1 MRKILSEIKSVPGV
15 TGAWVL
21 VKKTQVSYHF
31 LPESFTP
38 RSIQEV
44 GIKLFKLAAKMPLF
58 SRLELKFEN
67 GIGFVYNLEKSVV
80 LIFGRSELDFSL
92 LGLVLK
98 SALQSI
104 ERKLE
109 GEIAEL
115 ERGQETL
122 TFVID
127 KANLKLL
134 IEAINLVALGYVK
147 EQGAYRVTKNLRK
160 AKEDVIREFPQMSNF
175 YVDNHGKVSLLKAE
189 EAVFDQN
196 MSLALIKWIDN
207 FVNKAPSL
215 DFARDGEL
223 VEPYPSQHD
232 RVSDIRK
239 LTTHISRP
247 LERIGFYDLY
257 TKVAKK
263 LV

>member
-1 MRKILSEIKSVPGV
+1 MRKILSEIKSVPGI

-21 VKKTQVSYHF
+21 AKRTQVSYHL

-38 RSIQEV
+38 ESNQEV
-44 GIKLFKLAAKMPLF
+44 GIKLFKLAEKMPLF

-67 GIGFVYNLEKSVV
+67 GLGFVYNLERSVV

-104 ERKLE
+104 EKKLE
-109 GEIAEL
+109 ETAEL
-115 ERGQETL
+115 KRGTVPL
-122 TFVID
+122 TFVTD

-134 IEAINLVALGYVK
+134 IEAINLVASGYEK

-160 AKEDVIREFPQMSNF
+160 AKEDVIKEFPQMSNF

-189 EAVFDQN
+189 VVVFDQN
-196 MSLALIKWIDN
+196 MSLALIKWIDT
-207 FVNKAPSL
+207 FMNKTPSL

-223 VEPYPSQHD
+223 VEPYPSQPD
-232 RVSDIRK
+232 RVSDLRK

-263 LV
+263 MV

>member
-1 MRKILSEIKSVPGV
+1 MRRILSEIKSVPGV

-21 VKKTQVSYHF
+21 AKETRVSYHF
-31 LPESFTP
+31 LPSSFTP
-38 RSIQEV
+38 RSTQEV
-44 GIKLFKLAAKMPLF
+44 GIKLLKLSEKMPPS

-67 GIGFVYNLEKSVV
+67 GIGLVYNLENSVV
-80 LIFGRSELDFSL
+80 LIFGRLDLDFSL
-92 LGLVLK
+92 LGLALK

-104 ERKLE
+104 EKKLE
-109 GEIAEL
+109 EEAVEL
-115 ERGQETL
+115 ERNREFS

-147 EQGAYRVTKNLRK
+147 EQGAYRVTRNLRK
-160 AKEDVIREFPQMSNF
+160 AKDDVIKEFPQMSSF
-175 YVDNHGKVSLLKAE
+175 WVDNHGKVSLLKSK
-189 EAVFDQN
+189 EARLDQN
-196 MSLALIKWIDN
+196 MSLALIKWIDTFMN
-207 FVNKAPSL
+207 NTPSL
-215 DFARDGEL
+215 DFARDGQL
-223 VEPYPSQHD
+223 VEPYPYKQD

-239 LTTHISRP
+239 LTSHISRP